1 MRFLT
6 KNFPLLFHLINSQNM
21 TFHIPFKFTNVDRP
35 ILSTLLRTNDQW
47 QTSFDL
53 LSIAGWAYCVL
64 ALLLKMSEFKRIPI
78 CTFLP
83 FGPLSWCDLEYTG
96 VLPESDWSTCS
107 TWDTQTYNYLFV
119 MATTLFY
126 SMAHT
131 ANKSDFS
138 FFLSQTPSWSVVGF
152 LGVTQTFNYLLYNR
166 RPRFLSMWVWVCF
179 RASVYVQVRFGL
191 KVKCA

>member
-1 MRFLT
+1 MINGKQALT
-6 KNFPLLFHLINSQNM
+6 CFQSLAGHIVYLLYFWKCQNSKGFPYVHYCLLDPCPDAN
-21 TFHIPFKFTNVDRP
+21 
-35 ILSTLLRTNDQW
+35 
-47 QTSFDL
+47 
-53 LSIAGWAYCVL
+53 
-64 ALLLKMSEFKRIPI
+64 
-78 CTFLP
+78 
-83 FGPLSWCDLEYTG
+83 LEYAW
-96 VLPESDWSTCS
+96 VLLESDWSTCS

-179 RASVYVQVRFGL
+179 WASVYVQVRFGL